1 MPPRK
6 LVLACICLLGLNTV
20 SLRVYAQDSQ
30 GSGDAVSVSSPANQE
45 RPQDNSPRQSRV
57 DLSSLVALTQTVS
70 ALFGPPLA
78 DAIRSTRDRVYP
90 HGRPIPV
97 ALRRQLAPFFPRTV
111 IEKVRYATEW
121 DPTADMLPS
130 LFMGNST
137 KSAMTLG
144 DVILFRDAQGVTD
157 PLLWAHELTHVMQ
170 YKQLGV
176 TAFATRYLERGWELE
191 AEAME
196 KADAIG
202 RQLSP

>member
-1 MPPRK
+1 MMS
-6 LVLACICLLGLNTV
+6 LGV
-20 SLRVYAQDSQ
+20 QAQDSH
-30 GSGDAVSVSSPANQE
+30 GRGHAASGSSPANQDY
-45 RPQDNSPRQSRV
+45 PV
-57 DLSSLVALTQTVS
+57 DLSSLAALTQTVS
-70 ALFGPPLA
+70 AFFGPPLA

-97 ALRRQLAPFFPRTV
+97 AVRHQLAPFFPRTV
-111 IEKVRYATEW
+111 LEKVRYATEW
-121 DPTADMLPS
+121 DPTADMLPA
-130 LFMGNST
+130 LFMSSDP

-144 DVILFRDAQGVTD
+144 DVILFRDAQGVSDT
-157 PLLWAHELTHVMQ
+157 LLWAHELTHVMQ
-170 YKQLGV
+170 YKHLGV

>member
-1 MPPRK
+1 MLFCK
-6 LVLACICLLGLNTV
+6 LILAGVCLLGLNTV
-20 SLRVYAQDSQ
+20 SLRVHAQDFQ
-30 GSGDAVSVSSPANQE
+30 VRGNTVSGNSPANQE
-45 RPQDNSPRQSRV
+45 RLKDNNSGHSRV
-57 DLSSLVALTQTVS
+57 DPSPLVALTQTVS

-78 DAIRSTRDRVYP
+78 EAIRSTRDRVYP
-90 HGRPIPV
+90 QGRPIPG

-111 IEKVRYATEW
+111 LEKVRYATAW
-121 DPTADMLPS
+121 DPTQDLLPA
-130 LFMGNST
+130 LFMGNSP

-144 DVILFRDAQGVTD
+144 DVILFRDAHGVTD

-170 YKQLGV
+170 YQQLGV
-176 TAFATRYLERGWELE
+176 AAFATRYLERGWELE